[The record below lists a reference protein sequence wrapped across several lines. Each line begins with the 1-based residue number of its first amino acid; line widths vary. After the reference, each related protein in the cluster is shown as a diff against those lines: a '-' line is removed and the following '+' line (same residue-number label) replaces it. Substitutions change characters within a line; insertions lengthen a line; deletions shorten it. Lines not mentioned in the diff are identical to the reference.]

1 MKDMH
6 IESGCRLI
14 YCAKQLKFIMYEDI
28 MINFNLK
35 FDEPAKQDESDYQIK
50 QSQTSHGKVEAERIH
65 QAINNGHLDENTN
78 HLILQEPET
87 THNQREAA
95 RIARYYERP
104 ILYKLWWD
112 EAYSILPMDDLYEHK
127 ARQHDAEF
135 EEYLCSI
142 GREGLTLKANNEPCY
157 PLGKVSRSSK
167 RAEAAYTVRKLN
179 AKI

>member
-1 MKDMH
+1 MVVINVFGYRM
-6 IESGCRLI
+6 I
-14 YCAKQLKFIMYEDI
+14 YCAKQLAFIMCENI

-35 FDEPAKQDESDYQIK
+35 FDEPAKQEEFDNRFK
-50 QSQTSHGKVEAERIH
+50 QSQTEHGKSEAERI
-65 QAINNGHLDENTN
+65 QRAINNSELDPNTN
-78 HLILQEPET
+78 HLILQEPEA

-112 EAYSILPMDDLYEHK
+112 EVYSILPMDDLYEHK

-135 EEYLCSI
+135 EEYLCSV
-142 GREGLTLKANNEPCY
+142 GREDLTLKANNEPCY

>member
-1 MKDMH
+1 
-6 IESGCRLI
+6 
-14 YCAKQLKFIMYEDI
+14 

-35 FDEPAKQDESDYQIK
+35 FDESDK
-50 QSQTSHGKVEAERIH
+50 PTEQTHTAYGKIEAERI
-65 QAINNGHLDENTN
+65 QRAIKDGNLDVNS
-78 HLILQEPET
+78 HHFILQEPET

-112 EAYSILPMDDLYEHK
+112 EAYSVLPMDDLYEYK